1 VLLLALVLFVPA
13 LETLFVV
20 EKMNGMQLGCVGVM
34 AVLPTFVIQ
43 SFKVARE
50 IFDREK

>member
-1 VLLLALVLFVPA
+1 MALVLFVPA

-43 SFKVARE
+43 SFKVVGE
-50 IFDREK
+50 VSGREK